1 MRNKNSI
8 VWLALSAVLV
18 ACCSKGSEAP
28 STTEVPTAT
37 QPAVVVHETAP
48 QETSILVSKGVIRSE
63 NEVPVFSRLTGQLGE
78 VTLIDGQHVK
88 KGEVLFSLDDSELR
102 ADVELCQEELEQA
115 RMLMEETLIGLG
127 YKRGQLT
134 NVPEDVARL
143 ARIKSGV
150 NVREKQLQIAS
161 AKLANTRIKA
171 PISGVVAKMTPSS
184 YAYVNPGENL
194 CQVIDTERLIVEF
207 SVLETELRRFQ
218 IGSQIKVFSVAY
230 SEQEHTAVVRSI
242 GSIVDDAGMI
252 RIEASLCDADNLM
265 PGMTAIVKL

>member
-1 MRNKNSI
+1 MRNKNII
-8 VWLALSAVLV
+8 VWMALSAALA
-18 ACCSKGSEAP
+18 ACGSKESEAP
-28 STTEVPTAT
+28 TTAVASAAP
-37 QPAVVVHETAP
+37 QPAMVMHETAP

-78 VTLIDGQHVK
+78 VSLIDGQHVK
-88 KGEVLFSLDDSELR
+88 KGQVLFSLDDSELR
-102 ADVELCQEELEQA
+102 TDVELCQEELEQA
-115 RMLMEETLIGLG
+115 RLLMEETLIGLG
-127 YKRGQLT
+127 YKRGQLAG
-134 NVPEDVARL
+134 VPDDVVRL

-150 NVREKQLQIAS
+150 NIREKQLEIAS

-171 PISGVVAKMTPSS
+171 PISGVVAKVAPSS

-194 CQVIDTERLIVEF
+194 CKVVDTERLIVEF

-252 RIEASLCDADNLM
+252 RIEASLCDTDNLM